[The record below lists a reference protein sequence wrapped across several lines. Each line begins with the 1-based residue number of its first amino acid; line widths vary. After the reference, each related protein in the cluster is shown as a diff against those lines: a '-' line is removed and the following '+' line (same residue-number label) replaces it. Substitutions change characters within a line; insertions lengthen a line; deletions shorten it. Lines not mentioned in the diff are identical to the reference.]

1 MNMADLDTFTAEVRA
16 LQMLYRDAHQ
26 ALTNWAAWSRDC
38 APPCGYGI
46 KPSPVFREY
55 RASDYEDADELANLA
70 TLEAPVKA
78 EAAEKEPY
86 DQTAAEVL
94 NDRIHGPGGLSPDQ
108 RQVIRVAYYV
118 RGLLERQMPY
128 ACGWKQ
134 GQEHRFRE
142 DLADALAWTA
152 RFCA

>member
-38 APPCGYGI
+38 APPCGYGV
-46 KPSPVFREY
+46 KPSPIFREY
-55 RASDYEDADELANLA
+55 RASDYEDIEDAPTTAV
-70 TLEAPVKA
+70 EAPVKA
-78 EAAEKEPY
+78 EAAEREPY

-94 NDRIHGPGGLSPDQ
+94 NDRIHGPGGLSTTL
-108 RQVIRVAYYV
+108 RQTIRVAYFM
-118 RGLLERQMPY
+118 RGILERQMPY

-142 DLADALAWTA
+142 DLADALAWVR
-152 RFCA
+152 RFA